1 MARASF
7 LTGDGGEIE
16 DSSPRPHVPSS
27 PRDDGMFG
35 DQDGAPEIDRGFE
48 VEFRRRDIG
57 ESPVGGAENGGA
69 VDHDVKMSSFAAGG
83 DRFETGDDVRFL
95 RDIDDL
101 AGRERPPAS
110 ANSETVALML
120 ASFRSKIVTS
130 APPRRRAIAL
140 PMPSAPPV
148 ITAD

>member
-1 MARASF
+1 
-7 LTGDGGEIE
+7 
-16 DSSPRPHVPSS
+16 
-27 PRDDGMFG
+27 MFG

-101 AGRERPPAS
+101 AVKGEAAGFGELGDGRFNAGFIQVKDRHLRPPQDG
-110 ANSETVALML
+110 E
-120 ASFRSKIVTS
+120 RS
-130 APPRRRAIAL
+130 PCRCRRPRR
-140 PMPSAPPV
+140 
-148 ITAD
+148 